1 MTTTPTTEEL
11 RQRLRDYARED
22 VTLTVPTDDGA
33 GPVKVF
39 LGLRGEHGGTAI
51 VALQNV
57 LSVIESL
64 QAWGDAPV
72 TVSSS
77 DPVALAEQTGEKQ
90 ALRRSA
96 RELRASLAR
105 DLNA

>member
-1 MTTTPTTEEL
+1 VSAPTTEEL

-22 VTLTVPTDDGA
+22 ITLTVPTDDGA

-39 LGLRGEHGGTAI
+39 LGLRGEHGGRAI
-51 VALQNV
+51 VALQNI

-64 QAWGDAPV
+64 ETEGNGPV
-72 TVSSS
+72 TVSAS
-77 DPVALAEQTGEKQ
+77 DPVALAEQRGQKWG
-90 ALRRSA
+90 LRRVA
-96 RELRASLAR
+96 RELRACLGR